1 MKTHAKRSNCP
12 STTPFAKLARRLDAW
27 RATRQP
33 GYPMPEELWRAAAQL
48 ARLHGLNRTASAL
61 KLAYYAL
68 QRRLDEPPPKPTLA
82 DPPPARPT
90 FVELPTPLV
99 GKPLSQSSTLE
110 LSRSDGARFSVDL
123 PSLPAS
129 ELALLLKAFLRS

>member
-1 MKTHAKRSNCP
+1 
-12 STTPFAKLARRLDAW
+12 
-27 RATRQP
+27 
-33 GYPMPEELWRAAAQL
+33 MPEELWRAAAQL

-68 QRRLDEPPPKPTLA
+68 QRRLEEPPPKPTLA